1 MDGDLGADEIARTA
15 RWRQKGRRFSPPPS
29 GWTVFIS
36 RAVAAAAIDALAVP
50 LLVSQKAACSGVR
63 HLLLDVAKVVENG
76 FGRGPVVNRVRASRA
91 GAVTIGVASFIS
103 FSMVHSRRIHWHVLP
118 TPALSMATPQSCS
131 HCLCACAVSCIKEGH
146 EFGVFT
152 QLVGNAE
159 YIVKLYGFFWDRYRA
174 Q

>member
-1 MDGDLGADEIARTA
+1 MGADEIARTA
-15 RWRQKGRRFSPPPS
+15 RWRQKGRRLSPPPS